1 MLTAIFHS
9 FIVMHLPMMHT
20 HCFIIICY
28 VFIIIIIII
37 IIILLNCYFINFLLL
52 YSSFILFYFNAF
64 IHMKKSYISD
74 LPMPEVETQ
83 VTETVMSFIYLP
95 FLNGREKKMDT
106 INKSS

>member
-1 MLTAIFHS
+1 
-9 FIVMHLPMMHT
+9 
-20 HCFIIICY
+20 
-28 VFIIIIIII
+28 
-37 IIILLNCYFINFLLL
+37 
-52 YSSFILFYFNAF
+52 
-64 IHMKKSYISD
+64 MKKSYISD

>member
-1 MLTAIFHS
+1 
-9 FIVMHLPMMHT
+9 MMHT
-20 HCFIIICY
+20 HCFIII
-28 VFIIIIIII
+28 IICFII
-37 IIILLNCYFINFLLL
+37 IIILLNYYFIHFVLF
-52 YSSFILFYFNAF
+52 YSSLILFYFNAF